1 MTQSEP
7 LGKAAGAAGRLHRYL
22 FGILLVV
29 LLFALDSWSFAAEP
43 PGYYATAAG
52 KTGPALREALHQI
65 IAGHSVVTYSSST
78 RPDTVDALK
87 VLDEDPADTNNVFVQ
102 IDTLNPARDNHP

>member
-1 MTQSEP
+1 MTHSEP
-7 LGKAAGAAGRLHRYL
+7 LGKAARAARRLHHL
-22 FGILLVV
+22 FGISLFV

-43 PGYYATAAG
+43 PGYYAAAEG